1 MPTISIP
8 TNYLVSMNK
17 KYSLFCLPSAGSSA
31 SMYSLWSK
39 YATDWLSVYQT
50 VYIIYQRLIAPCPMP
65 WVFNWVYG
73 KPIRCIF

>member
-31 SMYSLWSK
+31 SMYGLWSK
-39 YATDWLSVYQT
+39 YATDTLGMGQGAM
-50 VYIIYQRLIAPCPMP
+50 R
-65 WVFNWVYG
+65 
-73 KPIRCIF
+73 R